1 LWRVF
6 ENYMAIM
13 VYVITFRRSLMANSR
28 SFLAILFCFFVLTE
42 GHMLYA
48 QNKHAFLIGVSA
60 YPQIGNKPWNNIH
73 GSNDVDMLS
82 KTLKAQSFRITSLK
96 NEAATAAGIR
106 KGLKAFSNTCKPGD
120 IVYIHFSCHG
130 QPFEDYDGD
139 ESDGWDEALVPFDAL
154 KEYRQGKYTGE
165 NHITDDELNRY
176 LKTIRNRVGP
186 NGIVYVVIDACHAG
200 SSYRGEE
207 DADSVIIRGTD
218 KGFSKTNKQYAP
230 RIDKRGK
237 IKVEAS
243 AQMANICI
251 LEACR
256 SYQVNSEI
264 RKDGKY
270 YGSLSYYV
278 NEVLKSSRLINDAS
292 WTEKVRQLMD
302 KDIRLV
308 RQNLVIETSLQ

>member
-1 LWRVF
+1 MVI
-6 ENYMAIM
+6 MAYI
-13 VYVITFRRSLMANSR
+13 ITFRRSLMANSR
-28 SFLAILFCFFVLTE
+28 SFLAILFCFFVFTE

-48 QNKHAFLIGVSA
+48 QNKHAFLIGVSV
-60 YPQIGNKPWNNIH
+60 YPQIGNNPWNNIH

-82 KTLKAQSFRITSLK
+82 KTLKAQSFRITSVK
-96 NEAATAAGIR
+96 NEAATAARIR

-154 KEYRQGKYTGE
+154 KEYHQGKYTGE
-165 NHITDDELNRY
+165 NHITDDELNLY

-207 DADSVIIRGTD
+207 EDADSVIIRGTD
-218 KGFSKTNKQYAP
+218 KGFSKSDKQYAP

-237 IKVEAS
+237 IKVEKS
-243 AQMANICI
+243 ADMANICI